1 MKDKLS
7 KFFKKA
13 GKKIKS
19 IWESC
24 VKKLTALYKDNTL
37 LKVYSVVIVVVILL
51 FLIASSL
58 IGGDTSVVKKY
69 AKGLI
74 NSNPDKIYAT
84 INSNYVKAVEKSSKT
99 DVLAFIKKKVN
110 ANDSAGLDYVSYEI
124 VDSYVLTELE
134 VKELTDKMKIFAP
147 NFDTKKIKKC
157 KRYQVKYKIKKDGAY
172 KYDYD
177 SIYIMKVGFSW
188 SVVYNN

>member
-1 MKDKLS
+1 MKDKLI
-7 KFFKKA
+7 KFFKKV
-13 GKKIKS
+13 GKKAKS
-19 IWESC
+19 IWDAC
-24 VKKLTALYKDNTL
+24 IKKVTALYKDNTL
-37 LKVYSVVIVVVILL
+37 LKVYSIVVVVVILL

-58 IGGDTSVVKKY
+58 IGGDSAVVKKY

-74 NSNPDKIYAT
+74 NSNPDKIYST

-99 DVLAFIKKKVN
+99 DVLAFIKKKVD

-134 VKELTDKMKIFAP
+134 VKELTDKMKVFAP
-147 NFDTKKIKKC
+147 NFDTNKIKKC
-157 KRYQVKYKIKKDGAY
+157 KRYQIKYKINKDGAY

-188 SVVYNN
+188 SVVYNS